1 MGVSEARAASQAQP
15 APSLDGVGVS
25 PNSYCHVA
33 RMGCTMT
40 QTLTSKNAPDIVL
53 VVAQTFYSN
62 ITRVYDSSGLH
73 YRFRLSYVN
82 TYGRTLW
89 EFYARTTAP
98 LTRDNVTVFVS
109 NGCCGPMSLQVLAV
123 NGASIGQPFD
133 QGQSVPVKVP
143 CPGPRCGDCTANF
156 NQGTCTATIRSS
168 GPALVLAS
176 TAINDADPCGASDTI
191 SGPAVPGFTNL
202 ATNSNFELDYAIT
215 TVPNASV
222 VFHCGG
228 TDATA
233 IVLDAI
239 ASDTED
245 AQ

>member
-1 MGVSEARAASQAQP
+1 
-15 APSLDGVGVS
+15 
-25 PNSYCHVA
+25 
-33 RMGCTMT
+33 MT

-53 VVAQTFYSN
+53 VVALTLSRN
-62 ITRVYDSSGLH
+62 ITRVYDSAGLR
-73 YRFRLSYVN
+73 YQFRLSYTN

-89 EFYARTTAP
+89 EYYARTSAP

-109 NGCCGPMSLQVLAV
+109 NGCCGFMGLQVVAIS
-123 NGASIGQPFD
+123 GASIGQPFD

-143 CPGPRCGDCTANF
+143 CPGPKCGDCTANF
-156 NQGTCTATIRSS
+156 NQGTCSATIRTT
-168 GPALVLAS
+168 GPDLVFAS

-202 ATNSNFELDYAIT
+202 AVNGNFELDYAIT
-215 TVPNASV
+215 TVPNTSV